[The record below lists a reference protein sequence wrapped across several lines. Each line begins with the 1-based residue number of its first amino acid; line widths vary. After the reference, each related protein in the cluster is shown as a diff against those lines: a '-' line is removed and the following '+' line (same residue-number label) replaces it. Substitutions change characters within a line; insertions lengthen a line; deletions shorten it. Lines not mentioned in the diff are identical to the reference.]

1 MEQKLGFDT
10 LLLHA
15 GYKSEERTKSR
26 AVPLYMTTAYSF
38 DSVEHARSL
47 FALETGGN
55 IYTRLQNPTS
65 DVLEQRISAL
75 EGGVGALATSSGHA
89 AELMTMLC
97 LASAGDEIVSSSS
110 IYGGTIN
117 LFGKTLKKMGII
129 TKFVNPDDPDN
140 FDRATS
146 DKTKA
151 YFVEVVGNPNANIAD
166 IAAISAIAKKHGVPL
181 IVDSTMTTPYLIK
194 PFELGADIIIHSTT
208 KYLSGNGTVMGG
220 LVVDSGKFKWLKNP
234 RFPEFNEPDSS
245 YHGIVYAEALPETA
259 FIAKMRTHIMR
270 DVGACQSPFN
280 SWITLLGMETLSLR
294 MERHCRN
301 ADTVAAFLA
310 SNTHIKQVNYPR
322 LPSSPYFQLTN
333 RQLPYGAGSV
343 FTFEIDGT
351 RENGSKFIDALKLV
365 SHVANLGDSR
375 TLVSHPASTTHSQLS
390 DVQLK
395 AAGISPTTI
404 RLSVGLETASD
415 LLADIEQALYK
426 AF

>member
-1 MEQKLGFDT
+1 MELKPGFDT

-38 DSVEHARSL
+38 DSVEYARSL
-47 FALETGGN
+47 FALEQEGN

-65 DVLEQRISAL
+65 DVLEKRIAAL

-89 AELMTMLC
+89 SELMTILA
-97 LASAGDEIVSSSS
+97 LASSGDEIVSSSS

-117 LFGKTLKKMGII
+117 LFGKTLKKMGI
-129 TKFVNPDDPDN
+129 TARFVNPDDPDG
-140 FDRATS
+140 FDRGTS
-146 DKTKA
+146 EKTKA
-151 YFVEVVGNPNANIAD
+151 YFVEVVGNPNANVAD
-166 IAAISAIAKKHGVPL
+166 IAAISKIAKKHGVPL

-194 PFELGADIIIHSTT
+194 PFELGADIVIHSTT

-220 LVVDSGKFKWLKNP
+220 VTVDSGKFKWLKNP
-234 RFPEFNEPDSS
+234 RFPEFNEPDPS
-245 YHGIVYAEALPETA
+245 YKGIVYAEALKETA
-259 FIAKMRTHIMR
+259 FITKLRAHILR

-294 MERHCRN
+294 MERHCKN
-301 ADTVAAFLA
+301 ADVVAEFLEK
-310 SNTHIKQVNYPR
+310 HERIKRVNYPR
-322 LPSSPYFQLTN
+322 LPSSPYYELAKK
-333 RQLPYGAGSV
+333 QLPKGTGSV

-351 RENGSKFIDALKLV
+351 RENGARFIDALSLI

-390 DVQLK
+390 DGQLK
-395 AAGISPTTI
+395 TAGISPTTI
-404 RLSVGLETASD
+404 RLSVGLETVDD
-415 LLADIEQALYK
+415 LICDIEQALEA